1 MLTIIQLEDGCYK
14 ITLSISSSGGR
25 NSIHWEK
32 TMREVKSD
40 AMPKEGG
47 EKILVTFGGDDK

>member
-14 ITLSISSSGGR
+14 ITLSISGGK

-32 TMREVKSD
+32 TMREEKSN

-47 EKILVTFGGDDK
+47 EKILVTFGGDK